1 MRHTV
6 IFASAFATLVT
17 ASAFAADLPGK
28 GITVQPSFTARA
40 SSSPALRRA
49 I

>member
-17 ASAFAADLPGK
+17 ASAFAA
-28 GITVQPSFTARA
+28 
-40 SSSPALRRA
+40 
-49 I
+49 

>member
-17 ASAFAADLPGK
+17 ASAFAADLP
-28 GITVQPSFTARA
+28 
-40 SSSPALRRA
+40 
-49 I
+49 